1 LEKTTSARCI
11 IGPSIWAKSEVFTGR
26 QGGFSSGHQPFP
38 IMRAAPLTVGNPS
51 PRIRQRR
58 RFEAAAVAQ
67 NETPPALS
75 S

>member
-11 IGPSIWAKSEVFTGR
+11 IGPSIRAKSEVFTGL
-26 QGGFSSGHQPFP
+26 QGGFSSGHQSFP
-38 IMRAAPLTVGNPS
+38 IVPAAPLTVGNPS
-51 PRIRQRR
+51 SRIRLRR
-58 RFEAAAVAQ
+58 RFEAAAVTQ